1 MKILRMLVKKL
12 RKTLIRLYLKNYFDL
27 FKAIKMSD
35 SLNKYVDPLCLKQIK
50 FFVQNIVFQLWN
62 PLISLCNKTECFCL
76 TNVFAKKQIINMT
89 QPEISCN
96 LTKKTKNVLTKTSLE
111 LHVSEQ
117 MIIKITN
124 YKLNTS
130 LKVVTSFKLS
140 Q

>member
-1 MKILRMLVKKL
+1 MFYM
-12 RKTLIRLYLKNYFDL
+12 
-27 FKAIKMSD
+27 
-35 SLNKYVDPLCLKQIK
+35 
-50 FFVQNIVFQLWN
+50 
-62 PLISLCNKTECFCL
+62 
-76 TNVFAKKQIINMT
+76 KKQIINMT

-117 MIIKITN
+117 MTIKITN